1 MEKQRSAK
9 RQPKLAT
16 CEHCKTR
23 FYLNNTQKWREA
35 KGLASVFFC
44 GRSCAGKWR
53 CKQPG
58 AKFFERVKLV
68 PDVQRRAAGQ
78 FEVVRPTVQSWPQ
91 VLKVPKDGDKME
103 AFLATL
109 GYGWFPRFKL
119 ATAMRE
125 NSGYASRYLVD
136 IANPAMRIAIDVVD
150 IGQDRDLRR
159 DDCLRSSGWTLLRF
173 TKQEIEG
180 NLNFCVK
187 MVWTAI
193 SRLAAA

>member
-1 MEKQRSAK
+1 MEKQKAAK
-9 RQPKLAT
+9 RQPKLAS

-23 FYLNNTQKWREA
+23 FYLNNTQKWRGA

-58 AKFFERVKLV
+58 AKFYERVKLV
-68 PDVQRRAAGQ
+68 PNAPKRATA
-78 FEVVRPTVQSWPQ
+78 QSWPQ

-103 AFLATL
+103 AFLQTL
-109 GYGWFPRFKL
+109 GYGWFSRFKL
-119 ATAMRE
+119 ATSMRE
-125 NSGYASRYLVD
+125 TSGYASRYMLD
-136 IANPAMRIAIDVVD
+136 IANPAMRIAIEVIDPNR
-150 IGQDRDLRR
+150 DRDLKR
-159 DDCLRSSGWTLLRF
+159 DDYLRSSGWTLLRF
-173 TKQEIEG
+173 TKHEIEG
-180 NLNFCVK
+180 NMNFCIK